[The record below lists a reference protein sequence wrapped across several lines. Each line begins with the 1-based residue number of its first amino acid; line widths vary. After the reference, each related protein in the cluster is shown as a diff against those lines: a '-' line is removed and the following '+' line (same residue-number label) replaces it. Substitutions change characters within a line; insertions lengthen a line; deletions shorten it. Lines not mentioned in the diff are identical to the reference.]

1 MRPVRALVVPLLVL
15 LAWQLAASLGLA
27 SPYLLP
33 APATVLHTAGDMLE
47 SGLLVRHTA
56 ASLGRVARGFSISV
70 AAGCA
75 LAALLTALLTLFLLL
90 RRTKTE

>member
-47 SGLLVRHTA
+47 SGRA
-56 ASLGRVARGFSISV
+56 ADGPAP
-70 AAGCA
+70 A
-75 LAALLTALLTLFLLL
+75 
-90 RRTKTE
+90 

>member
-75 LAALLTALLTLFLLL
+75 LAAG
-90 RRTKTE
+90 

>member
-47 SGLLVRHTA
+47 SGLLVRHRRPHWDGWPEVFPSASRRA
-56 ASLGRVARGFSISV
+56 APWPR
-70 AAGCA
+70 C
-75 LAALLTALLTLFLLL
+75 
-90 RRTKTE
+90 